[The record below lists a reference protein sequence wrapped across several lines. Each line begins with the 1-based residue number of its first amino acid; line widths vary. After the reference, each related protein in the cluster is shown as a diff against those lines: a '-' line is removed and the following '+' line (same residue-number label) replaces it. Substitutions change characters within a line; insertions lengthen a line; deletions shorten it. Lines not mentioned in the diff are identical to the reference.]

1 MYAGQW
7 LAIVLLLV
15 TAGRTYL
22 RGLSLHAPV
31 ARQII
36 GFAVVAGV
44 GSDPYLNYRADV
56 VLVDHWEGRA
66 SVGTYS
72 LAVYLAES
80 VWQVSGSLA
89 LATYARL
96 GSSSREEAVA
106 LTTRVMRHTVILLA
120 GICTLLFAGAD
131 VIQRVLFSEYEGMAS
146 ALRLVLPGV
155 LMYSLA
161 QSYSGYYTWQRGMPW
176 VSAAVAG
183 AGLCLDLVL
192 AVVLIPKFGIN
203 GVASRVRPQRARR
216 SSWHWL
222 SSCGRNASRYSKCS
236 ASAGLMWT
244 TTGCCLAE

>member
-1 MYAGQW
+1 M
-7 LAIVLLLV
+7 
-15 TAGRTYL
+15 
-22 RGLSLHAPV
+22 
-31 ARQII
+31 
-36 GFAVVAGV
+36 
-44 GSDPYLNYRADV
+44 
-56 VLVDHWEGRA
+56 
-66 SVGTYS
+66 GTYS

-183 AGLCLDLVL
+183 AGLIRRRLRCR
-192 AVVLIPKFGIN
+192 A
-203 GVASRVRPQRARR
+203 AS
-216 SSWHWL
+216 
-222 SSCGRNASRYSKCS
+222 
-236 ASAGLMWT
+236 
-244 TTGCCLAE
+244 